1 MRNLFPPLTPMA
13 VMSVGPLDET
23 TVEKYRRAGE
33 ALRTVLDEAAEMI
46 EPGVTHLEVAE
57 HAEARIDELADGP
70 AFPVN
75 ISVDEEASHSTPAR
89 DDETEFGEEMICLD
103 VGVHVDGYI
112 ADAATTVDLS
122 GTPELVEAAE
132 EALDVAVDAVA
143 PGVDTGTIGA
153 EIEEVIRGYDYT
165 PVLNLSGHGVEQ
177 WDAHTGPSVPNRGV
191 DHGAELEVGD
201 VIAIEP
207 FATDGRGKVRE
218 GNKEEI
224 YGLEHERSVRNR
236 QARQILETITEEYHT
251 LPFAGRWFDV
261 RRTDMALRRL
271 KQQDVI
277 HGYPVLKEE
286 GGRLVS
292 QAEHTLIVTEDGC
305 EVTTA

>member
-1 MRNLFPPLTPMA
+1 
-13 VMSVGPLDET
+13 MSVGTLDEE

-46 EPGVTHLEVAE
+46 EPGVTQLEVAE

-75 ISVDEEASHSTPAR
+75 ISVDEEASHATPAR
-89 DDETEFGEEMICLD
+89 DDDTEFGEEMVCLD

-122 GTPELVEAAE
+122 GNPELVEAAE
-132 EALDVAVDAVA
+132 EALDVAIDAVE
-143 PGVDTGTIGA
+143 PGADTGTIGA
-153 EIEEVIRGYDYT
+153 EIEDVIHGYGYT

-207 FATDGRGKVRE
+207 FATDGRGKVSE
-218 GNKEEI
+218 GGKEEI

-236 QARQILETITEEYHT
+236 QARKVLDVVTEEYRT
-251 LPFAGRWFDV
+251 LPFAARWLDV
-261 RRTDMALRRL
+261 PRAEMALRRL

-277 HGYPVLKEE
+277 HGYPVLKEQA
-286 GGRLVS
+286 GRLVS
-292 QAEHTLIVTEDGC
+292 QAEHTVIVTEDGC
-305 EVTTA
+305 EVTTV